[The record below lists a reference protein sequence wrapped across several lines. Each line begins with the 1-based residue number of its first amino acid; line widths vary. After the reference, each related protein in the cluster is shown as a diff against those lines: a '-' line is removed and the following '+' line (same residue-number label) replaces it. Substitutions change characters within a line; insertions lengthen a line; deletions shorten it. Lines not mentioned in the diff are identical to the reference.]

1 MKLSRSG
8 WNNVIIISVMIFIL
22 IINATNEKLFPRD
35 EPSGQ
40 QSSMQTILPKHS
52 AIVVLTITNQQK
64 TLTFERIGITWSIK
78 EADDNH
84 AAGEKNYKVSANSE
98 KVEQLI
104 LAWQSAQGLVQ
115 ADDVIIE
122 GMKGVSVSIDLANNP
137 KKQLFTVYPLSDQ
150 LLLFNHQTKLWL
162 SMPAAMNKQ
171 LLF

>member
-1 MKLSRSG
+1 
-8 WNNVIIISVMIFIL
+8 
-22 IINATNEKLFPRD
+22 
-35 EPSGQ
+35 
-40 QSSMQTILPKHS
+40 
-52 AIVVLTITNQQK
+52 LTITNQQK